1 MSRSTIMVQ
10 MAETKWTTSAL
21 EVAAA
26 KARET
31 GAEVVLAY
39 LIPCECLKWGGLAV
53 EEHVFS
59 ESERDDLQTYQAIA
73 TRYGVRL
80 SVRKFEYEN
89 LEAGLIA
96 AADVLS
102 ADEVFAPVPHSALP
116 FLSDRQARHL
126 SHALEAH
133 RHHLYTVDQPA
144 VTVGWKPEAHIVSE

>member
-1 MSRSTIMVQ
+1 MVH
-10 MAETKWTTSAL
+10 MAETRWTTSAV

-31 GAEVVLAY
+31 GAEIVLAY

-59 ESERDDLQTYQAIA
+59 ESERDDLQLYQAIA

-80 SVRKFEYEN
+80 SVQKFQYEN

-96 AADVLS
+96 AADALN
-102 ADEVFAPVPHSALP
+102 ADEVFAPVPHNSLP
-116 FLSDRQARHL
+116 FLGDRQARHL

-144 VTVGWKPEAHIVSE
+144 VTAGWTPEAHPVTE